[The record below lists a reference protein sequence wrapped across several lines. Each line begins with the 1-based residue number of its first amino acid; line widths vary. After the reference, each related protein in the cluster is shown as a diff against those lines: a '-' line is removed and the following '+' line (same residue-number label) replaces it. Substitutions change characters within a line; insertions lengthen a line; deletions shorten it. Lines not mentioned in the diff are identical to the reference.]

1 MGTESAGRPSASDD
15 DDVKSSHTDVTV
27 KEASKTGIETAMS
40 GRKGKVRVLRVR
52 LQGLTKK
59 AVSRKSKKCTLTPT
73 QRQSAIDNFAG
84 IAEGDENATLSVLH
98 DRTNDVDSPPFCRRI
113 HKMLFRK
120 IVKIAKKAKNQ
131 TRLA

>member
-1 MGTESAGRPSASDD
+1 
-15 DDVKSSHTDVTV
+15 
-27 KEASKTGIETAMS
+27 MS

-84 IAEGDENATLSVLH
+84 IAEGDVNAAENAILSVLH